1 MDIAYHMLAEVK
13 KKNDPKLA
21 EESYQKAISYFN
33 DPDQKG
39 AALYNLS
46 ISINL
51 RKGMMTRFWLL
62 KREVDIRNSV
72 MNESAEK
79 VDDDTNSLHKTSLI

>member
-21 EESYQKAISYFN
+21 EELYQKAISYFN

-46 ISINL
+46 IFHQSQ
-51 RKGMMTRFWLL
+51 
-62 KREVDIRNSV
+62 KRYDDAIL
-72 MNESAEK
+72 APEK
-79 VDDDTNSLHKTSLI
+79 RSRYT